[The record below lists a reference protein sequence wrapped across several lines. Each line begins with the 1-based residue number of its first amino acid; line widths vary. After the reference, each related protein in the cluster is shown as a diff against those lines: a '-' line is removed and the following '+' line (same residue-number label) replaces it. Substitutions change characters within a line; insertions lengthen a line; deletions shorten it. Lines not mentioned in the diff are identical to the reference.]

1 MIRLITLALIF
12 ILATASALSATPK
25 DTVTVMVYNLLFYGH
40 YTSFCTQQNNHV
52 DDKDEYLRTIIA
64 HTQPDIFAV
73 NEMGTNPA
81 NADRLLN
88 KVMNAEGR
96 TEYERA
102 SYTNTANSSLVNMLF
117 FNGEKFVLYDESVVT
132 NIVRDINLYTLF
144 YRDEDLETGSD
155 TVFLHILVTHM
166 KAGSS
171 AADQQRRMQEA
182 VAVMGYIEQMNIR
195 GNLLFMGDFNM
206 NSSFEQ
212 AYQLITYHPNEDIR
226 FYDPIDKPGVW
237 WNNPGMAPYHT
248 QSTRTGSH
256 DCFVTGGMDDRYDLI
271 LASASIM
278 QGLLGL
284 HLVEGTYRAVG
295 QDGQRFNQSLI
306 TPENLSEPQEVIMAL
321 YHMSDHLPVKMK
333 MTVSDPLNT
342 SVSTPDVSADL
353 RVTLNRQTQKL
364 QLHLSET
371 YTGISAAIITV
382 YGKTLLNINKTALH
396 GPGTIYMDIS
406 DVPPGVY
413 VLRIT
418 AQQRDTVVR
427 KVFIY

>member
-1 MIRLITLALIF
+1 
-12 ILATASALSATPK
+12 
-25 DTVTVMVYNLLFYGH
+25 MVYNLLFYGH
-40 YTSFCTQQNNHV
+40 YTSFCTEQNNNV
-52 DDKDEYLRTIIA
+52 DAKDEYLRTIIS

-73 NEMGTNPA
+73 NEMGPGQA

-88 KVMNAEGR
+88 HVMNADGR
-96 TEYERA
+96 TGYERA
-102 SYTNTANSSLVNMLF
+102 SYTNTANSNLVNMLF
-117 FNGEKFVLYDESVVT
+117 FNGEKFALYGESVVA

-144 YRDEDLETGSD
+144 YRDEDLENGSD

-195 GNLLFMGDFNM
+195 GNVLFMGDFNM

-226 FYDPIDKPGVW
+226 FFDPTDKPGVW
-237 WNNPGMAPYHT
+237 WNNPDMAPYHT

-256 DCFVTGGMDDRYDLI
+256 PCFVTGGMDDRYDLI
-271 LASASIM
+271 LATASIM

-306 TPENLSEPQEVIMAL
+306 TPENLSEPHEVIMAL

-333 MTVSDPLNT
+333 MTVSEPLNT
-342 SVSTPDVSADL
+342 SFSAPDVSADL
-353 RVTLNRQTQKL
+353 RVVLNRQTQTL
-364 QLHLSET
+364 QLHLSES
-371 YTGISAAIITV
+371 YTGLSAEIISV
-382 YGKTLLNINKTALH
+382 HGNTLLSKNKTGWF
-396 GPGTIYMDIS
+396 GPGTLNMNIS
-406 DVPPGVY
+406 GVPPGVY
-413 VLRIT
+413 VLRLT
-418 AQQRDTVVR
+418 AKHSDAVV
-427 KVFIY
+427 KKLMIY